1 MIRNNF
7 LLEYQFRR
15 LEEREKE
22 KKEKEKGISIA
33 VSQNRVAEYFL
44 VFKLATFTKPGSSC
58 SDLTGTLCFVT
69 MPFLNSFIVSLISL
83 HLISSILTNC

>member
-15 LEEREKE
+15 LEEREIE

-33 VSQNRVAEYFL
+33 VSQNRVAEYF
-44 VFKLATFTKPGSSC
+44 
-58 SDLTGTLCFVT
+58 
-69 MPFLNSFIVSLISL
+69 
-83 HLISSILTNC
+83 

>member
-22 KKEKEKGISIA
+22 KKEKEKRISIA
-33 VSQNRVAEYFL
+33 VSQNRVAEYF
-44 VFKLATFTKPGSSC
+44 
-58 SDLTGTLCFVT
+58 
-69 MPFLNSFIVSLISL
+69 
-83 HLISSILTNC
+83 